1 MSNKQQERKEFS
13 LEEKQEFIMNNTKI
27 NFWVEK
33 ELIFAF
39 DKIVKEKGLT
49 RKDAIIK
56 LVQKFVDKNSG
67 GK

>member
-1 MSNKQQERKEFS
+1 MSNKQKKEFT
-13 LEEKQEFIMNNTKI
+13 LQEKQEFINNNTRI
-27 NFWVEK
+27 NFWMEK

-39 DKIVKEKGLT
+39 DRIVNERGMT
-49 RKDAIIK
+49 RKDAMTK